1 MCYCQLNSNHRTRVL
16 LQFVVVVVFSHVRVR
31 SFYRHDDDLRWVAYQ
46 NLINFYWHTLKI
58 TSSFR
63 WNIMKWYSL
72 SL

>member
-1 MCYCQLNSNHRTRVL
+1 MVMIMICG
-16 LQFVVVVVFSHVRVR
+16 
-31 SFYRHDDDLRWVAYQ
+31 VAYQ

-63 WNIMKWYSL
+63 WNIMKWYSF